1 MRFEAN
7 FSLTAD
13 FEIAQRADMYWELLL
28 ARTRTCT
35 SQTNYTC
42 TYVIRASLYNN
53 EKRTNWSAG
62 MVARRNPYA
71 VHMETHLWGSAEI
84 PNLRRSS
91 FEVEI
96 EFCEGAHAT

>member
-13 FEIAQRADMYWELLL
+13 FEIAQRADMYWVLLL

-42 TYVIRASLYNN
+42 AYVIRASLYNN
-53 EKRTNWSAG
+53 EKRTNWSAA
-62 MVARRNPYA
+62 VWSHAEIHT
-71 VHMETHLWGSAEI
+71 VHMQTHLWGVDGD
-84 PNLRRSS
+84 
-91 FEVEI
+91 FEFASEQL
-96 EFCEGAHAT
+96 